1 MNNILLISEDLLKS
15 ETIVNDNINS
25 QSITPSILI
34 AQEIGLQQVIG
45 TKLYKKILSLVDGD
59 TIDDDVNAD
68 YKILLDNYIRPY
80 LVNKS
85 ISDLVY
91 NLTFKVRQ
99 IGVVQ
104 LSDEKIN
111 TLQLNN
117 LMFLKQR
124 YDNQASYYS
133 ILLYNFIKHNRSKY
147 PEFSSNKCYE
157 TSSGYDFDN
166 IPINI

>member
-59 TIDDDVNAD
+59 TINDDVNVN
-68 YKILLDNYIRPY
+68 YKILLDTYIRPY

-91 NLTFKVRQ
+91 NLTFKIRQ
-99 IGVVQ
+99 IGAVQ
-104 LSDEKIN
+104 LSDDKII

-124 YDNQASYYS
+124 YDNKASYYS
-133 ILLYNFIKHNRSKY
+133 ILLYNYIKHNKSKY
-147 PEFSSNKCYE
+147 PEFPSTKCYE
-157 TSSGYDFDN
+157 TSGGYDFDN

>member
-1 MNNILLISEDLLKS
+1 MASPAISL
-15 ETIVNDNINS
+15 
-25 QSITPSILI
+25 
-34 AQEIGLQQVIG
+34 
-45 TKLYKKILSLVDGD
+45 
-59 TIDDDVNAD
+59 TID
-68 YKILLDNYIRPY
+68 YQRL
-80 LVNKS
+80 S
-85 ISDLVY
+85 Y

-99 IGVVQ
+99 VGVVQ

-133 ILLYNFIKHNRSKY
+133 ILLYNYIKHNRSKY
-147 PEFSSNKCYE
+147 PEFSSTKCYE
-157 TSSGYDFDN
+157 LSGGYDFDN